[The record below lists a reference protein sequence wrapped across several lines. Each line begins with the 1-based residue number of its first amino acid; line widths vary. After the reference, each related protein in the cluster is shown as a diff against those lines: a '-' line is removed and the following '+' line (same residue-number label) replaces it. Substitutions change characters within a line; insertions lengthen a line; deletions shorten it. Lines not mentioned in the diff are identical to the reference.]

1 MSVYEGIMEGLGEA
15 LAHAEGRRAL
25 RTTPVFEPVRD
36 YRPDEIKQLRT
47 GLGMTQVVFAGF
59 LGVSPKT
66 VEAWEAGRNRP
77 EGPGPP
83 PLCPAPARPPA
94 ARPAQTEL
102 NEQTRRS
109 LFRARRVLV
118 YRAVTAP
125 APAAGR
131 RSAVPSAPPC

>member
-25 RTTPVFEPVRD
+25 RITPVFEPVRD

-77 EGPGPP
+77 EGPV
-83 PLCPAPARPPA
+83 LR
-94 ARPAQTEL
+94 
-102 NEQTRRS
+102 
-109 LFRARRVLV
+109 LFALLQRDPQL
-118 YRAVTAP
+118 P
-125 APAAGR
+125 DLLKPN
-131 RSAVPSAPPC
+131 